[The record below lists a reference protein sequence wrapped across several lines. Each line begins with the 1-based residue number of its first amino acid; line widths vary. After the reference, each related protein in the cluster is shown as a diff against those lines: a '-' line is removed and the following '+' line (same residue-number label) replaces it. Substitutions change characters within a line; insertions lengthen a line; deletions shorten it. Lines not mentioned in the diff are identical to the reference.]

1 MYNLY
6 VFQLPFTVGLIVKI
20 LMQTI
25 VNESHKQQYEQLI
38 TGLIS
43 KEFGICDN
51 FFSVDIIEELR
62 KNLLNSYEEGIMYR
76 AGIGKDSEY
85 TKDKEIRRDV
95 ICWIDEK
102 SEDITERFFIQKMNE
117 FIEYLNKTCYTSI
130 NAFEFHYAYY
140 DVGSFYKKHVDR
152 FKKDNGRLFSFVMY
166 LNDNWGQEEGG
177 ELVLY
182 TKQKTEYVLPIG
194 GRVVFFKSDV
204 TEHEVKVALTKPR
217 LSIVGWMKNV

>member
-1 MYNLY
+1 
-6 VFQLPFTVGLIVKI
+6 
-20 LMQTI
+20 MQTI
-25 VNESHKQQYEQLI
+25 VNELHEQQYERLI

-43 KEFGICDN
+43 NEFGICDN
-51 FFSVDIIEELR
+51 FFSADIIEELR
-62 KNLLNSYEEGIMYR
+62 KNLLNNYEEGIMYR

-102 SEDITERFFIQKMNE
+102 SENVTERLFIQKMNE
-117 FIEYLNKTCYTSI
+117 FVEYLNKTCYTSI

-140 DVGSFYKKHVDR
+140 DVGSFYKRHVDQ
-152 FKKDNGRLFSFVMY
+152 FKNDNGRLFSFVMY
-166 LNDNWGQEEGG
+166 LNDNWQFNDGG

-182 TKQKTEYVLPIG
+182 TQQQTEIILPIG
-194 GRVVFFKSDV
+194 GRVAFFKSDV
-204 TEHEVKVALTKPR
+204 IEHEVKVALTKPR